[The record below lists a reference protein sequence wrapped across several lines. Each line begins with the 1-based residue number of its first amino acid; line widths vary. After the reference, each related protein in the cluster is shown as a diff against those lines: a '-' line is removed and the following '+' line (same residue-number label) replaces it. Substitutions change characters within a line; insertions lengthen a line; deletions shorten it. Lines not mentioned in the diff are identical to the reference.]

1 MVVSELRG
9 EKIDIIPHND
19 EPARFVAKA
28 LSPARV
34 REVLVDDEAKQATVI
49 VPDDQLSLAIGRE
62 GQNARLAARLTGWR
76 VDIRS
81 ETEFAAEEAEHGYEE
96 EEVQGRCAAILS
108 NGRRCP
114 NASLPG
120 SRYCGLETH
129 QALANIAT
137 DNVADLNAGTDEP
150 VGEVASSEED
160 EQAVELSHDG
170 ETDAPVQAAPVE
182 TQDGAEEATT
192 TLAVDQPHE
201 DSSLIPEPA
210 AEQAS
215 AAEGQIP

>member
-96 EEVQGRCAAILS
+96 EELQGRCAAILS

-114 NASLPG
+114 NASLPA
-120 SRYCGLETH
+120 SRYCGLDTH
-129 QALANIAT
+129 QALASIDS
-137 DNVADLNAGTDEP
+137 DNVADLAPQAG
-150 VGEVASSEED
+150 GEEAQPDAGENGVESE
-160 EQAVELSHDG
+160 
-170 ETDAPVQAAPVE
+170 
-182 TQDGAEEATT
+182 AEE
-192 TLAVDQPHE
+192 P
-201 DSSLIPEPA
+201 
-210 AEQAS
+210 QAQE
-215 AAEGQIP
+215 AAEGQAS

>member
-1 MVVSELRG
+1 
-9 EKIDIIPHND
+9 
-19 EPARFVAKA
+19 
-28 LSPARV
+28 V

-114 NASLPG
+114 NASLPS
-120 SRYCGLETH
+120 SRYCGLEVH
-129 QALANIAT
+129 QALASIASDNIVDLTAGTEQASDAT
-137 DNVADLNAGTDEP
+137 ADGEDVADRAR
-150 VGEVASSEED
+150 
-160 EQAVELSHDG
+160 DG
-170 ETDAPVQAAPVE
+170 EPDAVPEVE
-182 TQDGAEEATT
+182 ALSEREATPP
-192 TLAVDQPHE
+192 AQDA
-201 DSSLIPEPA
+201 EPA
-210 AEQAS
+210 AEGET
-215 AAEGQIP
+215 AAEPAPVAQDAGGTAEEQTT